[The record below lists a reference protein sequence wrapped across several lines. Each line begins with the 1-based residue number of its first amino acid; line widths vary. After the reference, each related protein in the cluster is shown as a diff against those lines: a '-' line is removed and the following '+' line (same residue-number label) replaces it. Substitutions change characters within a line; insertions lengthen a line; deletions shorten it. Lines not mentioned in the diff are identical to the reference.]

1 MLGKSVVLAGKG
13 YVRVSLT
20 EEETNKAM
28 SELLSFNIKE
38 LQRVVSETKNS
49 TIMAINQTEAIKLL
63 FEKQGMAAYTYL
75 QMKLDNKIDD
85 EKKKTA

>member
-1 MLGKSVVLAGKG
+1 MIGKSAMIAGKG
-13 YVRVSLT
+13 YIRVNLT

-28 SELLSFNIKE
+28 DELIKFNIKE
-38 LQRVVSETKNS
+38 LQRVVMETKNS

-75 QMKLDNKIDD
+75 QTKLDNKIDD
-85 EKKKTA
+85 IKQLPA